1 MDSNMSR
8 LEVKTPG
15 QAQAVVE
22 QLYRNM
28 ERRIAAS
35 PPGLCP
41 VDMALNFLNLCQAQT
56 CGKCVPCR
64 IGLTQLSNMIR
75 EVLDGEPS
83 IGILRRIENTAQ
95 VIVDTADCAIGIDAA
110 NLVLMGLKGF
120 RDDYEEH
127 ILHHRCLGSLRNPV
141 PCVALCPAGVDI
153 PGYISL
159 VNEGRCADAV
169 RLIRKDN
176 PFPTACA
183 YICEHPCEARCRR
196 NMVDD
201 AVNIRGLKRY
211 AVDHADNVPQPKK
224 APATGKSVAIIGGGP
239 GGLSAAYYLALMGHK
254 VTVYEKQKHL
264 GGMMRYGIPSY
275 RLPRQK
281 LDDEIASILSLGIEV
296 HTEVD
301 VGTDITFD
309 ALKQEYDC
317 LYLSIGA
324 HTDKKTG
331 IEGEDSEGVISAV
344 ELLRGIGDDEMP
356 DFTGQNVAVIGGGNV
371 AMDVTRSAIRLG
383 AAKVTCVYRRRQED
397 MTAQQEEVEGAI
409 AEGAEVL
416 TLHAPLK
423 IEANEAGHAVALWA
437 QPQIIGEIDKQGRPR
452 PNTAAVEPLRI
463 PADTIIV
470 AIGQGIETHGFEQTG
485 IKIQRGGTLLA
496 DSSTQLPDMEG
507 VFAGGDCVTGP
518 ATVIRAIA
526 AGKAAAANI
535 DEYLGFHHEIKSE
548 VTVPTPRCTDLRPRG
563 RVDATER
570 DACERKGDFQC
581 IECGMTDEESAQESS
596 RCLRC
601 DHFGYGIFKGGR
613 VEKW

>member
-1 MDSNMSR
+1 MSR

-41 VDMALNFLNLCQAQT
+41 VDMALNFLDLCRAQT

-75 EVLDGEPS
+75 EVLDGEVDLS
-83 IGILRRIENTAQ
+83 ILRRIEKTAQ
-95 VIVDTADCAIGIDAA
+95 VIVDTADCAIGTDAA
-110 NLVLMGLKGF
+110 QLVLMGLKGF

-127 ILHHRCLGSLRNPV
+127 ILHHRCLGSLKNPV

-153 PGYISL
+153 PGYIAL
-159 VNEGRCADAV
+159 IGEGRCEDAV

-201 AVNIRGLKRY
+201 ALNIRGLKRY
-211 AVDHADNVPQPKK
+211 AVDQAGDVPQPKCAK
-224 APATGKSVAIIGGGP
+224 ATGKSVAIVGGGP

-254 VTVYEKQKHL
+254 VTVYEKQKAL

-275 RLPRQK
+275 RFPREK
-281 LDDEIASILSLGIEV
+281 LDAEIASILSLGIEV
-296 HTEVD
+296 HTGVD
-301 VGTDITFD
+301 VGADVSFD
-309 ALKQEYDC
+309 ELKQQYDC

-331 IEGEDSEGVISAV
+331 IEGEDSLGVVSAV
-344 ELLRGIGDDEMP
+344 ELLRHIGDNEMP
-356 DFTGQNVAVIGGGNV
+356 DFTGQNVVVIGGGNV

-383 AAKVTCVYRRRQED
+383 AEKVTCVYRRRQED
-397 MTAQQEEVEGAI
+397 MTAQMEEVEGAI

-416 TLHAPLK
+416 TLQAPLR
-423 IEANEAGHAVALWA
+423 IEADENGHVAALWT
-437 QPQIIGEIDKQGRPR
+437 QPQIIGEMDKAGRPR

-470 AIGQGIETHGFEQTG
+470 AIGQGIETRGLEQTG
-485 IKIQRGGTLLA
+485 IKIQRGGALLA
-496 DSSTQLPDMEG
+496 DSSTQLPDMVG

-535 DEYLGFHHEIKSE
+535 DEYLGFNHEIESDVK
-548 VTVPTPRCTDLRPRG
+548 VPTPKCSDLRPRG
-563 RVDATER
+563 RVNATER
-570 DACERKGDFQC
+570 EAWERKGDFQC
-581 IECGMTDEESAQESS
+581 IECGMTDQEAGQESS